1 MNIVETTAPISI
13 EQLKKYFVDKNT
25 FYSIN
30 YRESNLKGSK
40 LLTYISN
47 LDIPCDINFAGCSYE
62 EFYNMLEDYLQSTM
76 IVNVNSLEQAIIN
89 ILLQTKDII
98 KKQDI
103 EFIQKN
109 EKILNS
115 WIEKLDSLTLY
126 NMFIVSDPVFNQYV
140 NTFPCDDDTSLS
152 GINFVSIL
160 KHTDTYTL
168 YQNIDESKL
177 KYFKSYFNEY
187 MFKGKSLYNFWANE
201 NNPLFLLTYG
211 IAEGNILGKNYI
223 LALNETLKEIENVT
237 SI

>member
-223 LALNETLKEIENVT
+223 LALNETLKEIKNVT

>member
-1 MNIVETTAPISI
+1 
-13 EQLKKYFVDKNT
+13 
-25 FYSIN
+25 
-30 YRESNLKGSK
+30 
-40 LLTYISN
+40 
-47 LDIPCDINFAGCSYE
+47 
-62 EFYNMLEDYLQSTM
+62 MLEDYLQSTM

>member
-1 MNIVETTAPISI
+1 
-13 EQLKKYFVDKNT
+13 
-25 FYSIN
+25 
-30 YRESNLKGSK
+30 
-40 LLTYISN
+40 
-47 LDIPCDINFAGCSYE
+47 
-62 EFYNMLEDYLQSTM
+62 
-76 IVNVNSLEQAIIN
+76 
-89 ILLQTKDII
+89 
-98 KKQDI
+98 
-103 EFIQKN
+103 
-109 EKILNS
+109 
-115 WIEKLDSLTLY
+115 
-126 NMFIVSDPVFNQYV
+126 MFIVSDPVFDQYV
-140 NTFPCDDDTSLS
+140 NTFPCDDDTSLG

-187 MFKGKSLYNFWANE
+187 MFKGKSLYSFWANE

>member
-98 KKQDI
+98 KKQ
-103 EFIQKN
+103 ELA
-109 EKILNS
+109 KI
-115 WIEKLDSLTLY
+115 
-126 NMFIVSDPVFNQYV
+126 
-140 NTFPCDDDTSLS
+140 
-152 GINFVSIL
+152 
-160 KHTDTYTL
+160 
-168 YQNIDESKL
+168 
-177 KYFKSYFNEY
+177 
-187 MFKGKSLYNFWANE
+187 
-201 NNPLFLLTYG
+201 
-211 IAEGNILGKNYI
+211 
-223 LALNETLKEIENVT
+223 
-237 SI
+237 

>member
-47 LDIPCDINFAGCSYE
+47 LDIPCDINFAECSYE

>member
-30 YRESNLKGSK
+30 YKESNLKGSK

-98 KKQDI
+98 KKHDI

-126 NMFIVSDPVFNQYV
+126 NMFIVSDPVFDQYV
-140 NTFPCDDDTSLS
+140 NTFPCDDDTSLG

-187 MFKGKSLYNFWANE
+187 MFKGKSLYSFWANE